1 MSKQSFVPNENRP
14 RVLLVAV
21 HSPFNKTKNIQ
32 SYYDEFLHLVSSNGL
47 EYDEVVYVKL
57 RSVDTGYFLTTGKL
71 EEIRALCEEKKI
83 REVIFSDQLTAM
95 QERNLSEL
103 LHSRVYDRTQLILEI
118 FEKSAHSAE
127 GKLQVE
133 IAMFHHKK
141 SRMAGAGVH
150 MSQQAGRIGTRGPGE
165 TAKEKETRHIETQVN
180 QLKKELAAMQKVR
193 ETQRKR
199 RLESGIPQICLVGYT
214 NTGKSTILN
223 HLTKANVLAQNKL
236 FATLDTTTRELFIDG
251 KKKGVISD
259 TVGFIQQLPHQLID
273 AFKSTLDE
281 LRYADLLLHIIDI
294 SDPDCEE
301 HIKVVTKILH
311 ELGVEK
317 EMLYVFNKADTPQ
330 ETHLPE
336 AALNRYQP
344 NVVVSAR
351 TREGL
356 EPLIQFLREWHKTSS
371 EEKEEE

>member
-1 MSKQSFVPNENRP
+1 MSKNTYQATENRP

-21 HSPFNKTKNIQ
+21 HSPYNKTKNIQ

-47 EYDEVVYVKL
+47 VADEVVYIKL
-57 RSVDTGYFLTTGKL
+57 RSIDTGYFLTTGKL
-71 EEIRALCEEKKI
+71 EEVRALCEEKKI
-83 REVIFSDQLTAM
+83 REVIFSDPLTPM

-133 IAMFHHKK
+133 IAMFYHKK
-141 SRMAGAGVH
+141 SRIAGAGVH
-150 MSQQAGRIGTRGPGE
+150 MMQQSGKVGNKGPGE
-165 TAKEKETRHIETQVN
+165 TAKEKETRHIENQVN
-180 QLKKELAAMQKVR
+180 QLKKELTAMQKVR
-193 ETQRKR
+193 DTQRKR
-199 RLESGIPQICLVGYT
+199 RLDSNVTQICLVGYT

-223 HLTKANVLAQNKL
+223 HLTKAQVLAENRL

-281 LRYADLLLHIIDI
+281 LRYADLLLQVIDV

-311 ELGVEK
+311 ELGVDK
-317 EMLYVFNKADTPQ
+317 EMLYVFNKADTPEQ
-330 ETHLPE
+330 MHLSE
-336 AALNRYQP
+336 KLRNHYQP
-344 NVVVSAR
+344 NVLVSAKKE
-351 TREGL
+351 EGL
-356 EPLIQFLREWHKTSS
+356 EPLLDFLRHWNK
-371 EEKEEE
+371 K

>member
-1 MSKQSFVPNENRP
+1 MTKPAFFPTEQRQ
-14 RVLLVAV
+14 RIMLVAV
-21 HSPFNKTKNIQ
+21 QAPYNKTKNIQ

-47 EYDEVVYVKL
+47 KYDEVMYIKL
-57 RSVDTGYFLTTGKL
+57 RTTETGYFLTKGKL
-71 EEIRALCEEKKI
+71 EEVRAVCEEKKI
-83 REVIFSDQLTAM
+83 REVIFSDVLTPM

-103 LHSRVYDRTQLILEI
+103 LHARVYDRTRLILEI

-141 SRMAGAGVH
+141 ARMAGAGVH
-150 MSQQAGRIGTRGPGE
+150 MSQQSGRVGNKGPGE

-180 QLKKELAAMQKVR
+180 QLKKELRAMQKVR
-193 ETQRKR
+193 DNQRKR
-199 RLESGIPQICLVGYT
+199 RLENNIPHICLVGYT
-214 NTGKSTILN
+214 NTGKSTLLN
-223 HLTKANVLAQNKL
+223 QLTKADVLAENRL

-281 LRYADLLLHIIDI
+281 LQYADLLLQIIDV

-301 HIKVVTKILH
+301 HIKVVAEILKDL
-311 ELGVEK
+311 EVDK
-317 EMLYVFNKADTPQ
+317 DMLYVFNKADCPQ
-330 ETHLPE
+330 EQQLSE
-336 AALNRYQP
+336 KLRNKYQP
-344 NVVVSAR
+344 NVLISAK
-351 TREGL
+351 TKESV
-356 EPLIQFLREWHKTSS
+356 EPLINFLRDWNKQQPS
-371 EEKEEE
+371 

>member
-1 MSKQSFVPNENRP
+1 MSKQPFMPNENRP

-21 HSPFNKTKNIQ
+21 HSPHNKTKNIQ
-32 SYYDEFLHLVSSNGL
+32 SYYDEFLHLIASNGV
-47 EYDEVVYVKL
+47 EYDEIVYIKL
-57 RSVDTGYFLTTGKL
+57 RSIDTGYFLTTGKL
-71 EEIRALCEEKKI
+71 EEIRLLCEEKKI
-83 REVIFSDQLTAM
+83 REVIFSETLTAM

-165 TAKEKETRHIETQVN
+165 TAKEKETRHIEGQIN
-180 QLKKELAAMQKVR
+180 QLKKELVAMQKVR

-199 RLESGIPQICLVGYT
+199 RVDNQVPQICLVGYT

-223 HLTKANVLAQNKL
+223 QLTKANVLAEDKL

-281 LRYADLLLHIIDI
+281 LRYADLLLQVVDV

-301 HIKVVTKILH
+301 HIKIVTQILH

-317 EMLYVFNKADTPQ
+317 EMLYVFNKADTPS
-330 ETHLPE
+330 EIHLPE
-336 AALNRYQP
+336 SLRNRYQP
-344 NVVVSAR
+344 HVIVSAK
-351 TREGL
+351 TKEGL
-356 EPLIQFLREWHKTSS
+356 EPLINFLRHWH
-371 EEKEEE
+371 